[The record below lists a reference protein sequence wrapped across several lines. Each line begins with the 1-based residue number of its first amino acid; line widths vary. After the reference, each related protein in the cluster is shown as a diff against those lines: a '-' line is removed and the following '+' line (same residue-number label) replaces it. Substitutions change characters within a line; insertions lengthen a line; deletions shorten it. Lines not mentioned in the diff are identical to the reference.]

1 MTDKATDY
9 LQATKNI
16 LAGCLFIPA
25 ESIADDAS
33 ISSLSDVD
41 SLTFELIVL
50 ETEKFI
56 GHEADPIA
64 LLDMQTVQDM
74 AALLQKEC
82 Q

>member
-1 MTDKATDY
+1 MTDKIDY
-9 LQATKNI
+9 LQATREI

-25 ESIADDAS
+25 DTIPEDAD
-33 ISSLSDVD
+33 INSLSDID

-56 GHEADPIA
+56 GQEVDPIA
-64 LLDMQTVQDM
+64 LLDMRTVKDM
-74 AALLQKEC
+74 AELLKQAH